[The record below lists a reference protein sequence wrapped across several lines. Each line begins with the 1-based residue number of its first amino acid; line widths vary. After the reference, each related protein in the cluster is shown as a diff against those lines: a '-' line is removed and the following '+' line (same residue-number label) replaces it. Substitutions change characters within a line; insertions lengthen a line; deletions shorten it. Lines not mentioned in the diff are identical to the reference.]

1 MLTNFATEP
10 SACRSADNQSRI
22 SICLASTCDLSLLR
36 EWKNSNR
43 RSFFYQE
50 IITTSQQQSWFS
62 SYQKSG
68 SDYMFIAVL
77 NETLKFGCL
86 GCRYNKDAGW
96 DIYNVIN
103 GLTFTQRKGYMSVAL
118 NQLIRFCGCR
128 PQNVISLKV
137 LTNNPAKVWYERN
150 GFTPQAT
157 AGGFVHMVYDR
168 SIQVI
173 SG

>member
-10 SACRSADNQSRI
+10 STIRSADNQSGI

-50 IITTSQQQSWFS
+50 IIITSQQQSWFS
-62 SYQKSG
+62 NYQKRS

-86 GCRYNKDAGW
+86 GCRYNKGIGW
-96 DIYNVIN
+96 EIYNVIN
-103 GLTFTQRKGYMSVAL
+103 GLAFTQCKGYMSAAL
-118 NQLIRFCGCR
+118 NQLISFCECR
-128 PQNVISLKV
+128 PQNAISLKV
-137 LTNNPAKVWYERN
+137 LTNNPAKLWYERN
-150 GFTPQAT
+150 GFVPQAII
-157 AGGFVHMVYDR
+157 GDFVHMVYDGA
-168 SIQVI
+168 IQSI